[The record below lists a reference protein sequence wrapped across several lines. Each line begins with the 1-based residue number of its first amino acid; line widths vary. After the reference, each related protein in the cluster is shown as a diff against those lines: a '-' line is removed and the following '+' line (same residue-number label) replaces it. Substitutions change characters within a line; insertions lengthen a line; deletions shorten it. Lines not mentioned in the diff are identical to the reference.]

1 MKKQTL
7 PPKSVRRRKVLE
19 DLREFA
25 AEEGY
30 DLDVSNYENLNTFLI
45 HAMKTAGLQPEIVQG
60 NGQIRSRGIDANG
73 YVRGTSMTRTNLRT
87 MRAELTTIMKTVRE
101 GGPWEPG
108 DLDALE
114 IATSARAILVSEIG
128 EEWRERISREIAIQY
143 ENRHGF
149 GKSYVELNEAIG
161 FKIAQGRIL
170 VQAKFGNAYYRNGHI
185 VMTGV
190 RLPEA
195 TAAAM
200 TGKPIESLMEGSPY
214 GSAFADLAV
223 IKVECP
229 EQTTIIHLEER
240 HEPASGKETY
250 HVEPE

>member
-1 MKKQTL
+1 MTKQTL
-7 PPKSVRRRKVLE
+7 SPKSVRRRKVLD
-19 DLREFA
+19 DLREYA
-25 AEEGY
+25 AEEGHE
-30 DLDVSNYENLNTFLI
+30 LDVSDRDNLKAFLI

-60 NGQIRSRGIDANG
+60 NGQIRSRKIDANG
-73 YVRGTSMTRTNLRT
+73 YLRGTSMTRTDVRT
-87 MRAELTTIMKTVRE
+87 MRAELTTIMKTDRE

-114 IATSARAILVSEIG
+114 IATSARAILASTIG
-128 EEWRERISREIAIQY
+128 KGWRERISKEIAIQY
-143 ENRHGF
+143 ESRHGF
-149 GKSYVELNEAIG
+149 GKSYVELNETIG

-200 TGKPIESLMEGSPY
+200 TGRPIEDLMEGSPY

-223 IKVECP
+223 TKVEYP
-229 EQTTIIHLEER
+229 EKTTVIHLEEL
-240 HEPASGKETY
+240 HEPASGKDNT
-250 HVEPE
+250 PC